1 MRGAAANDA
10 RLHGSG
16 SHAWLLTVDC
26 PILGLEDECTAVL
39 TAIDVI
45 RDVVNEAGAGLWS
58 DPEDFNV

>member
-1 MRGAAANDA
+1 MLGF
-10 RLHGSG
+10 SP
-16 SHAWLLTVDC
+16 VDC